1 MKKWNLPDGWE
12 WIELGKL
19 CTLTGGGT
27 PDRSNSSYFDG
38 DIVWITPT
46 DIVSSTLIP
55 TIRDSKTKITDEG
68 SRRSS
73 AKLVKEGTVLF
84 SSRATIGKIAIAGI
98 PLATNQGF
106 ANFTCSDKLYNRYLA
121 WALKALTENIKGLAS
136 SAVYLE
142 INRTRFRE
150 FSIPIPYPDDPT
162 RSLET
167 QRRIVARLEALLAE
181 VASARGLQDEI
192 AKDTERVMEA
202 FLAEIFPDPE
212 KKSPD
217 GWTVKFVEEISKNPQ
232 YGYTKSANK
241 EKIGPKFLR
250 ITDIQDGLVDWEQVP
265 YCQCDQA
272 ALKRY
277 QLQDSDIVFARTGA
291 TTGKTFLIKNP
302 PEAVFASYLIRLHIE
317 KDVLPDFV
325 YWFFQ
330 SPHYWRQIIPRGGAQ
345 PNMNAQLLKKVCIPI
360 PTSIPVQEQIIARIA
375 ILQNELR
382 EMQKGQTET
391 SLLITQLEQSFL
403 AQAFRGEL

>member
-1 MKKWNLPDGWE
+1 MEKWNLPDGWE
-12 WIELGKL
+12 WIQLGNL

-142 INRTRFRE
+142 INRTKFRE
-150 FSIPIPYPDDPT
+150 FSIPIPYPDEPT

-181 VASARGLQDEI
+181 VQETRQLRCSILDDANLLGRAIFFRGEWEATMQRMGEIVSQKPLDVIVNNETEYLFAGVKSFGRGVFPSKSKKGFETSYRQLTRLSTGDFTYPKLMAWEGALGIVSPECDGMVVSPEFPVFQVHTNKILPEVLDVYFKTPSIWERLAALSTGSNARRRRLHPN
-192 AKDTERVMEA
+192 A
-202 FLAEIFPDPE
+202 FLDYEFPVPPKHIQQQIHE
-212 KKSPD
+212 AHVFLTEYKKSYND
-217 GWTVKFVEEISKNPQ
+217 DEN
-232 YGYTKSANK
+232 
-241 EKIGPKFLR
+241 
-250 ITDIQDGLVDWEQVP
+250 
-265 YCQCDQA
+265 
-272 ALKRY
+272 
-277 QLQDSDIVFARTGA
+277 
-291 TTGKTFLIKNP
+291 
-302 PEAVFASYLIRLHIE
+302 
-317 KDVLPDFV
+317 
-325 YWFFQ
+325 
-330 SPHYWRQIIPRGGAQ
+330 
-345 PNMNAQLLKKVCIPI
+345 
-360 PTSIPVQEQIIARIA
+360 
-375 ILQNELR
+375 
-382 EMQKGQTET
+382 
-391 SLLITQLEQSFL
+391 SLGILEQTFL